1 MSTPET
7 SRFVRLRVDLVLEV
21 DDVDAVTGAALARVA
36 DDDDLSAEERV
47 PARDAVAADMAEAL
61 AYLVDPFGLVGDV
74 PGVELQQASWS
85 SEQIA
90 YDPDSP
96 EWDLDEDLNED
107 LDGDGD
113 EVLDGDGGEFYGNG
127 SDGASGSDMSDI
139 SGESGRWLEVG
150 IAR

>member
-21 DDVDAVTGAALARVA
+21 DDVEAVTGAALARIA
-36 DDDDLSAEERV
+36 DDDDLSAEERM
-47 PARDAVAADMAEAL
+47 PAQGAVAADAAEAL

-85 SEQIA
+85 SERID

-96 EWDLDEDLNED
+96 EWDLDEE
-107 LDGDGD
+107 G
-113 EVLDGDGGEFYGNG
+113 EEFYGDG
-127 SDGASGSDMSDI
+127 FDGAPGDTSDGVPGGRSDGGPDDEADGLSGK
-139 SGESGRWLEVG
+139 
-150 IAR
+150 AAK